1 MIFFTGYIL
10 FLFQLTEQHHKAPVI
25 SMGEMTTTDT
35 SNRPNS
41 EDSKYALP
49 KKPGLSE
56 GACALDSEPREASQA
71 RLATPPLSMEKGTN
85 IQEGFPGNVET
96 VGNERR
102 KAGQEEPMELP
113 AGPWRKPTTT
123 TDSQGNQME
132 AESSTS
138 CLEPVQKTTE
148 NIRTPDLSLEEL
160 TISSRQQQLLSSAPK
175 ITVAGSGTDQNL
187 LRKQNRKR
195 KLIDDVESGKT
206 LLLDA
211 YRVWQQGQKI
221 MTYDLGRI
229 EKIMSETYMLI
240 KQVGLLQV
248 CSAYW
253 NGIIS

>member
-1 MIFFTGYIL
+1 MGYIL
-10 FLFQLTEQHHKAPVI
+10 FLFQLTEQHHKAPVL

-49 KKPGLSE
+49 KKPGLSD
-56 GACALDSEPREASQA
+56 GACASNIDPREASQA
-71 RLATPPLSMEKGTN
+71 RLATPPLSTDKGAN
-85 IQEGFPGNVET
+85 VQEGFPGNVET
-96 VGNERR
+96 IGNERR

-113 AGPWRKPTTT
+113 AGPWRKPITTT
-123 TDSQGNQME
+123 NSQVNQME

-138 CLEPVQKTTE
+138 CLELVQKTTE
-148 NIRTPDLSLEEL
+148 NSRTPDLSLEEL
-160 TISSRQQQLLSSAPK
+160 TISSRQQQLLGSGPK
-175 ITVAGSGTDQNL
+175 ITVASSGTDQNL

-240 KQVGLLQV
+240 KQVGFLQI
-248 CSAYW
+248 CCAYW
-253 NGIIS
+253 NRITV